1 MCVDVDLPHRPRKVW
16 LTTSREIE
24 TVPRAG
30 IADPE
35 SELPGSL
42 SEPAL
47 HDLGTVVYESYPE
60 VAYHFRRPGDPHSR
74 REGQLRRHRRTPA
87 TQLASVDR
95 E

>member
-1 MCVDVDLPHRPRKVW
+1 MCVDVDLPHRPRKAW

-60 VAYHFRRPGDPHSR
+60 VAYHFDALETLTRGARDSYVVTD
-74 REGQLRRHRRTPA
+74 EHRA